1 MAESFM
7 GTLKLECIWQHR
19 SETFEKAKA
28 TITAWFKHY
37 NESRPHSR
45 LGYLP
50 PSEWRRRQADLS
62 A

>member
-1 MAESFM
+1 M

>member
-1 MAESFM
+1 M

-19 SETFEKAKA
+19 FDTYGEAKA
-28 TITAWFKHY
+28 TITAWVKHY

-45 LGYLP
+45 LNYLTP
-50 PSEWRRRQADLS
+50 VEWRSRQAKLS